1 MDVLDED
8 QEWIAQCRWQLQ
20 RSMSERIASA
30 FQGRHYL
37 EKENRVFENM
47 EDYRAWCAQNYPAFL
62 GYDWESYKSAQ
73 S

>member
-1 MDVLDED
+1 
-8 QEWIAQCRWQLQ
+8 
-20 RSMSERIASA
+20 MSERISSA

-37 EKENRVFENM
+37 EKENRVFEDI

-62 GYDWESYKSAQ
+62 GCDWESFKSAQ